1 MSRSKELIL
10 LAQRIRAL
18 SQTGLVYSLSEY
30 DTERYEELSRL
41 SDEITA
47 LATGLK
53 PDDVASGYRP
63 AQEYVTPKVDIR
75 AVVFNE
81 KERFCWSVRKWTDVG
96 RCPADGAMWV
106 FPERGSG
113 ERGER
118 GDGLGCASGPLAGR
132 DGYEQ
137 ASASRYTLLCI

>member
-75 AVVFNE
+75 
-81 KERFCWSVRKWTDVG
+81 
-96 RCPADGAMWV
+96 
-106 FPERGSG
+106 

-137 ASASRYTLLCI
+137 ASASRYTFLCI

>member
-18 SQTGLVYSLSEY
+18 SQTGLVYSLS
-30 DTERYEELSRL
+30 
-41 SDEITA
+41 
-47 LATGLK
+47 
-53 PDDVASGYRP
+53 
-63 AQEYVTPKVDIR
+63 
-75 AVVFNE
+75 
-81 KERFCWSVRKWTDVG
+81 
-96 RCPADGAMWV
+96 
-106 FPERGSG
+106 
-113 ERGER
+113 ER